1 MNIFVVKNPD
11 HGTDALHLTISVSLD
26 DIKGVRTT

>member
-1 MNIFVVKNPD
+1 MNNFVVKNPD
-11 HGTDALHLTISVSLD
+11 HGTDAPHYKRYSLD